1 MERFGL
7 NKRTG
12 EVLRPDIHFES
23 LGCQGQMKAHQLYQ
37 EYYFQIPSFV
47 VERAWQEEHRPA
59 DADYMFAQLQE
70 AVDWL
75 QKTTGRAFDDEKLA
89 EGWLNEWRSRIY
101 LTRMMECQ
109 AAVPAPLDQKMLAS
123 FATLMWRGA
132 MYLPEV
138 RDFYKNALDEISG
151 RVDDGI
157 AALSTERCRLFHEGP
172 VPWYPTNIIR
182 YFNRYGATCIGSW
195 LYFTEFGG
203 LFNVND
209 DGSWAICP
217 MPEDMGLPL
226 KTRDDILRSMAVVF
240 TRYYQRPKL
249 SARVDHRVAMAR
261 HFKIDGAVFAMDR
274 GCLGNLC
281 GAMESIASLKEAG
294 LPVTSYQ
301 TACAN
306 PSELNQGEVVS
317 QIDAFMES
325 LGMEAQGPGRSL
337 VEVKG
342 GA

>member
-1 MERFGL
+1 M
-7 NKRTG
+7 
-12 EVLRPDIHFES
+12 
-23 LGCQGQMKAHQLYQ
+23 
-37 EYYFQIPSFV
+37 PSFV
-47 VERAWQEEHRPA
+47 VEWAWQEEHRPA

-70 AVDWL
+70 AVEWL
-75 QKTTGRAFDDEKLA
+75 QKTTGRRFDDEKLA

-109 AAVPAPLDQKMLAS
+109 AAVPAPLDQKTLAS

-151 RVDDGI
+151 RVDGGI

-249 SARVDHRVAMAR
+249 SARVGHRVAMAR

-281 GAMESIASLKEAG
+281 GAMESIAFLKKAG

-306 PSELNQGEVVS
+306 TSELNQGEVVS

-325 LGMEAQGPGRSL
+325 LGMEAKRPGRSL